1 MTKAI
6 CILLFL
12 LPVSLLHAQSDFFVL
27 KKGQRTIRR
36 FHEKDPIIFQH
47 KNGDWFTGDIT
58 SIANDS
64 FVFRQEI
71 IYYYMMGT
79 DTVHLGGMH
88 FSIHDIKAFPK
99 PGIRFHYVNNTLEV
113 NRGAGHVHW
122 YWVKSGWLFR
132 TGALGYVGLRTANGL
147 IDHDLSFNTAQAVI
161 PAGLFLAGV
170 LMHRKWKFYLPV
182 DKKYHIEYLRMTKP
196 SSEHSAP

>member
-71 IYYYMMGT
+71 IYYYLIETLKVKKQVISLEIESM
-79 DTVHLGGMH
+79 VN
-88 FSIHDIKAFPK
+88 IKMK
-99 PGIRFHYVNNTLEV
+99 MR
-113 NRGAGHVHW
+113 
-122 YWVKSGWLFR
+122 
-132 TGALGYVGLRTANGL
+132 
-147 IDHDLSFNTAQAVI
+147 
-161 PAGLFLAGV
+161 
-170 LMHRKWKFYLPV
+170 
-182 DKKYHIEYLRMTKP
+182 
-196 SSEHSAP
+196 